1 MALVNLDNFGQY
13 GVVQDTSAESLPV
26 NAFTDA
32 RNVRFTGFQ
41 IEKILEPAHIVA
53 DETGRP
59 AMPSGATECVF
70 ALNWSDALSTYFMA
84 VFSNSDGF
92 DYAYR
97 WDQRVAEP
105 SADTIPVTWDL
116 IGGPY
121 NGGVWQ
127 GFQWG
132 DTFICNNGGQAPQ
145 IWDRSQQTLVDLP
158 EWGLVSTSNDIL
170 TGGLPSNNTRAT
182 CRLIMPIKNY
192 LVALNVNEEGDFKPN
207 TVWWSNPAAA
217 AAVGFAPSWD
227 YESPSTLS
235 GQAQAGVGYGNI
247 VTAAPLNDN
256 LIIYTDGDATAMS
269 IVGGRFV
276 MGFRR
281 LFNKGAAGLH
291 SVAEFNNRHF
301 VVARDQIYVH
311 DGSKPELIAKDRVER
326 EFNKRAGLGYT
337 PEFR

>member
-1 MALVNLDNFGQY
+1 MALVNLDNFGQI
-13 GVVQDTSAESLPV
+13 GVIQDTSAESLPV

-41 IEKILEPAHIVA
+41 IEKILEPAYLIEDPA
-53 DETGRP
+53 ARP
-59 AMPSGATECVF
+59 VPPEGSTVCVF
-70 ALNWSDALSTYFMA
+70 SMGWSDALSTYFMA
-84 VFSNSDGF
+84 IFSNEDGK

-97 WDQRVAEP
+97 WDQRTATPTAENP
-105 SADTIPVTWDL
+105 ATWEQ

-121 NGGVWQ
+121 NGGPWQ
-127 GFQWG
+127 GFEWG
-132 DTFICNNGGQAPQ
+132 NTFIINNGGQAPQ
-145 IWDRSQQTLVDLP
+145 IWDRKAQNLIDLP
-158 EWGLVSTSNDIL
+158 NWGLVSTGNDIAN
-170 TGGLPSNNTRAT
+170 GEAPSDNTRAT
-182 CRLIMPIKNY
+182 CRIILPIKNY
-192 LVALNVNEEGDFKPN
+192 LVAMNFTEAGDFRPN
-207 TVWWSNPAAA
+207 TVWWSDPAGAA
-217 AAVGFAPSWD
+217 SVEFAPSWD
-227 YESPSTLS
+227 YQSPVTLS

-247 VTAAPLNDN
+247 VTSLPLNDN

-281 LFNKGAAGLH
+281 LFNKGAAGLN
-291 SVAEFNNRHF
+291 SVTEFNNRHY
-301 VVARDQIYVH
+301 VVARDQIYIH